1 MKLTRKMKYQVR
13 FLYGI
18 KEFDRWSKRC
28 RWYRVKTA
36 KEYCKDNPEW
46 DEYWEMITTWF

>member
-18 KEFDRWSKRC
+18 KDFDRWPKRC
-28 RWYRVKTA
+28 RWYKVQTA
-36 KEYCKDNPEW
+36 KEYCKNNPEW
-46 DEYWEMITTWF
+46 DEYWEMINTWF